1 MTLFDVIAAIVLL
14 VSALIGFSRGAVRE
28 MINVAA
34 FLLATLGA
42 AYLLRFTGPP
52 ARAMVHPT
60 WAATAVALVVTFLI
74 IFIVLKFLAGMAV
87 ARLHTQPVLGAADR
101 AIGVGFGLLRAL
113 VFLGLFYLV
122 FNAATPREWTPAWI
136 SQAKL
141 YPLARASA
149 GVIQSVAPKGMKAAG
164 RYGPVFQNVVK
175 DSFSN
180 EEDAGSDVA
189 PEARRRDETSAR
201 PSNKLHNTQSYGK
214 SQRDDID
221 ALVERSR

>member
-1 MTLFDVIAAIVLL
+1 MTLFDAIAGIVLL

-28 MINVAA
+28 MINVVA
-34 FLLATLGA
+34 FLLAALAA
-42 AYLLRFTGPP
+42 AYLLRYTGPA
-52 ARAMVHPT
+52 ARAVVHPAWAST
-60 WAATAVALVVTFLI
+60 GVALAATFLVV
-74 IFIVLKFLAGMAV
+74 FIVLKIFAGMAV

-101 AIGVGFGLLRAL
+101 AIGVGFGLLRAV

-122 FNAATPREWTPAWI
+122 FNAATPREWTPEWI
-136 SQAKL
+136 AKAKL

-149 GVIQSVAPKGMKAAG
+149 AVIQTVAPKGMKAAG
-164 RYGPVFQNVVK
+164 RYGPMFQNVVK
-175 DSFSN
+175 DGLN
-180 EEDAGSDVA
+180 EEDSGADVA
-189 PEARRRDETSAR
+189 PEARSRDETSAK

>member
-1 MTLFDVIAAIVLL
+1 VTLFDVIAAIVLL

-28 MINVAA
+28 MITVAA
-34 FLLATLGA
+34 FLLSALA
-42 AYLLRFTGPP
+42 AAFLLPTTGPL
-52 ARAMVHPT
+52 ARAIVHPT
-60 WAATAVALVVTFLI
+60 WAATAVALVATFLI
-74 IFIVLKFLAGMAV
+74 VFIVLRVLAGIAV

-122 FNAATPREWTPAWI
+122 FNAATPREWTPEWI
-136 SQAKL
+136 SKAKL

-149 GVIQSVAPKGMKAAG
+149 DVIQSVAPKGMKAAG
-164 RYGPVFQNVVK
+164 RYGPIFQNVVK
-175 DSFSN
+175 DGFSN
-180 EEDAGSDVA
+180 EETGADVA
-189 PEARRRDETSAR
+189 PEARRRDETSIR